1 MTIHTALRVRRDRL
15 EQIRAIALAREM
27 TVADLL
33 TDWINREIAAGT
45 IAPDLPGVE
54 IEIKPAGPSRLT
66 LGDIEML
73 ADDSDEALAFS
84 KRLRDVATRALKDYR
99 DQFPA
104 IFRNGP
110 GVVIEGKNG
119 QKFTATPG
127 MAKEI
132 ADRIHDAVV
141 NQVK

>member
-1 MTIHTALRVRRDRL
+1 MTAHTTLRIRKDRL
-15 EQIRAIALAREM
+15 QQIRDIATARNL
-27 TVADLL
+27 TIADLL

-45 IAPDLPGVE
+45 ITPDLPGVE

-66 LGDIEML
+66 LGDIEIL
-73 ADDSDEALAFS
+73 PDDSEEALAFS
-84 KRLRDVATRALKDYR
+84 KRLRDVATRTLKDYR

-110 GVVIEGKNG
+110 GIVIEDKDG

-132 ADRIHDAVV
+132 ADRIQDAVV
-141 NQVK
+141 NRMK